1 MALDRNPRRRLPP
14 LNAVRAFEAAS
25 RHATFHEA
33 GDELGVSAGAVAQQV
48 KILEGWF
55 GLPLFRRLPSRG
67 VALTPA
73 GQRFAAAA
81 GEVLDH
87 LAEATAR
94 LRRQGQDHVLTV
106 STTHSFA
113 SLWLIP
119 RIGSFRAQYP
129 DLDVRVVANNRLVD
143 FSRDDTDVAIR
154 HGRGR
159 YPGLRSDL
167 LMHDVVFPVCSP
179 SLRDGEPPLRC
190 PHDLARHTLL
200 HDDDPIDIEAVDW
213 PQWLAAAGVTGIDAS
228 RGPRFTHTF
237 MILQVATAG
246 GGVGLAT
253 RVLGGDLVAGIGK
266 LSVGQA
272 GTGLVRPFPD
282 EVASPYSFFL
292 VTPTETDAPKVARFR
307 EWITAQAAEWN
318 G

>member
-1 MALDRNPRRRLPP
+1 M
-14 LNAVRAFEAAS
+14 
-25 RHATFHEA
+25 
-33 GDELGVSAGAVAQQV
+33 

-55 GLPLFRRLPSRG
+55 GLALFRRLPSRG

-81 GEVLDH
+81 GEVLDG
-87 LAEATAR
+87 LAEASAR

-113 SLWLIP
+113 SLWLI
-119 RIGSFRAQYP
+119 RASAASARSIP
-129 DLDVRVVANNRLVD
+129 TSTCGWSPTTAWWTLPATTRTWRSGTGAA
-143 FSRDDTDVAIR
+143 AIR
-154 HGRGR
+154 PALRPPDAR
-159 YPGLRSDL
+159 RRLPGLQPGPARRRAAAAL
-167 LMHDVVFPVCSP
+167 T
-179 SLRDGEPPLRC
+179 R
-190 PHDLARHTLL
+190 DLARHTLL
-200 HDDDPIDIEAVDW
+200 HDDDPIDVEAVGW
-213 PQWLAAAGVTGIDAS
+213 PQWLAAVGVTGVDAS

-253 RVLGGDLVAGIGK
+253 KVLGGDLVT
-266 LSVGQA
+266 

-292 VTPTETDAPKVARFR
+292 VTPTEDDAPKVARFR
-307 EWITAQAAEWN
+307 EWITAQVAASDR
-318 G
+318 

>member
-1 MALDRNPRRRLPP
+1 MARDLGPRRRLPP

-55 GLPLFRRLPSRG
+55 GLALFRRLPSRG

-81 GEVLDH
+81 GEILDQ

-94 LRRQGQDHVLTV
+94 LQRLGRDHVLTV

-119 RIGSFRAQYP
+119 RIGSFRAQHP

-143 FSRDDTDVAIR
+143 FARDDADLAIR

-167 LMHDVVFPVCSP
+167 LMRDVVFPVCSP
-179 SLRDGEPPLRC
+179 HLRDGAPPLRA
-190 PHDLARHTLL
+190 PDDLARHTLL
-200 HDDDPIDIEAVDW
+200 HDDDPIDIEAVGW
-213 PQWLAAAGVTGIDAS
+213 PQWLAAAGVPGIDAS

-237 MILQVATAG
+237 MVLQCATAG

-253 RVLGGDLVAGIGK
+253 RVLGGDLVAGIGQ
-266 LSVGQA
+266 GA
-272 GTGLVRPFPD
+272 TGLVRPFPD

-292 VTPTETDAPKVARFR
+292 VTPTETDAPKVACFR
-307 EWITAQAAEWN
+307 AWITAQAETW
-318 G
+318 GR